1 MNSRLIYVS
10 NIKNSCA
17 PLLLLLKKLDIY
29 LELISFIVSHFAA
42 FFFRS
47 SRFHVVFPCLHA
59 GLVQLLPL
67 QLPPS
72 PSPRNVNC
80 RSNKKNCRLSIR
92 SFFFCFFDRSQNA
105 RFGNHFFFKF
115 FVFFG
120 SDNMYMFVGFRYNV
134 NISYHH

>member
-17 PLLLLLKKLDIY
+17 PLLLLKKLDIY

-42 FFFRS
+42 FFFARLDFMS
-47 SRFHVVFPCLHA
+47 SFRVYMLAWYNCFLSSFHPPPPPAMLIAIRTKKIVGSRFV
-59 GLVQLLPL
+59 
-67 QLPPS
+67 
-72 PSPRNVNC
+72 R
-80 RSNKKNCRLSIR
+80 
-92 SFFFCFFDRSQNA
+92 FFFCFFDRSQNA
-105 RFGNHFFFKF
+105 RFGNHFFYKF